1 MNDVVLS
8 EIKFTSAAI
17 DDNFRLNPTHYNV
30 VTLIAF
36 DTVYIYYRFE
46 ELKERG
52 VIYVTTMKK
61 NIIYQV
67 LSVVMYNE
75 LLRLMEYRFQVI
87 ELKKRT

>member
-17 DDNFRLNPTHYNV
+17 DDNFILYS
-30 VTLIAF
+30 
-36 DTVYIYYRFE
+36 RFE

-67 LSVVMYNE
+67 LSVVMFNE
-75 LLRLMEYRFQVI
+75 LLRLMEYIVQVI